1 MLLISCVWCLALLC
15 HLISLDMLCV
25 NATCLVSNYHICE
38 LCNAILLQDIIYV
51 NYAMLSCCKGII
63 YVNYAMPCCL
73 ANHHVCELYHA
84 IIFLYY
90 VFHLST
96 TFVYST
102 TLPVHQPFE
111 AVMEVSGVKTR
122 YSEQT
127 MLPAEADILLV
138 TESSSEEDSETDD
151 QSYFPPEV
159 YAQTWQGYITHV
171 MHVVLHCLV
180 FTSYMDCHLLTCLL
194 YKSYI

>member
-1 MLLISCVWCLALLC
+1 MHC
-15 HLISLDMLCV
+15 HLV
-25 NATCLVSNYHICE
+25 ARHYICE
-38 LCNAILLQDIIYV
+38 LCNAILLQ
-51 NYAMLSCCKGII
+51 GII

-73 ANHHVCELYHA
+73 ANHHICELYHA

-96 TFVYST
+96 MFVYST
-102 TLPVHQPFE
+102 TLLVHQPFE
-111 AVMEVSGVKTR
+111 AVMEVFGVKTR
-122 YSEQT
+122 YSEKT

-151 QSYFPPEV
+151 LSYFPPEV

-180 FTSYMDCHLLTCLL
+180 FTSYIDSICLL
-194 YKSYI
+194 AYYINHIFELYHAIMFT